1 MRIVSMRHAEDAR
14 GFTLIELGVVVVCL
28 SLVFAF
34 AVPSYQSFNQT
45 LQLQGSAQ
53 SLAAQINMA
62 RQKAINTGAG
72 QTIHFYYG
80 TYGFHYH
87 IHNAGVVGAGWNFP
101 NGVLYSW
108 DAGTL
113 PGQQVTMQ
121 PNGRASQSGMVILT
135 NPRGQR
141 DTVRVQLSGM
151 VLVD

>member
-1 MRIVSMRHAEDAR
+1 MRRSEDAR

-34 AVPSYQSFNQT
+34 AVPSYQNFNRT

-53 SLAAQINMA
+53 NLAAQINLA
-62 RQKAINTGAG
+62 RQKAINTGVS

-80 TYGFHYH
+80 TFGYHYH
-87 IHNAGVVGAGWNFP
+87 VHNPGVIGPGWNFP
-101 NGVLYSW
+101 NGILYSW

-113 PGQQVTMQ
+113 PGQAIIML
-121 PNGRASQSGMVILT
+121 PNGRADRAGMVILT
-135 NPRGQR
+135 NPRGDR
-141 DTVRVQLSGM
+141 DTVNVQLSGM